1 MSEQRREGSGWP
13 AGFVFFASIM
23 MIVIASFHAVTGLAG
38 IVEEGFYAATPN
50 YVLEI
55 TATAWGWIHLFFG
68 VLVAFAGLALMTDA
82 AWARVVAII
91 VAMVS
96 ALASF
101 AFIPLYAPWSLALI
115 AFDVVVIWAL
125 AVHGDTTAEG

>member
-1 MSEQRREGSGWP
+1 MSEQRRQSSGWP
-13 AGFVFFASIM
+13 AGSVFFAAIM

-38 IVEEGFYAATPN
+38 IGEEGSYAATPN
-50 YVLEI
+50 YVLEMS
-55 TATAWGWIHLFFG
+55 ATAWGWIHLVFG

-82 AWARVVAII
+82 AWARIVALI

-101 AFIPLYAPWSLALI
+101 AFIPLHAPWSLALM
-115 AFDVVVIWAL
+115 AFDVAVIWAL
-125 AVHGDTTAEG
+125 AIHGETVAEP